1 MTEVLF
7 VAYFLVLIASLLIKT
22 PTIKGPWLFLMRAFF
37 PNWKFFHAVGYVP
50 HLYARSAV
58 MQSSGE
64 LHWSDWGLIYPR
76 RVHRLSHLIHN
87 PDTNL
92 GLGQQNL
99 VDHFWADLYDLPEG
113 NDPRQLVTYQM
124 VSRLVSL
131 VLRERDL
138 NFTHSQFELRMA
150 LDDRTQTIDT
160 YVMMTSPVVASLSS
174 SPDSARET
182 GTGAHAGG
190 TTHADT
196 KAKNGDES
204 C

>member
-1 MTEVLF
+1 MTEFLF
-7 VAYFLVLIASLLIKT
+7 IAYFGVLILSLVVKT

-58 MQSSGE
+58 RQSSGE
-64 LHWSDWGLIYPR
+64 LHWSDWVLIYPR
-76 RVHRLSHLIHN
+76 RTRSWHHLFHN

-113 NDPRQLVTYQM
+113 HDPRQLVTYQM
-124 VSRLVSL
+124 VERLVHL
-131 VLRERDL
+131 VLQARDL
-138 NFTHSQFELRMA
+138 NHTHSQFELRMT
-150 LDDRTQTIDT
+150 LDDRTHTVDT
-160 YVMMTSPVVASLSS
+160 YVMMTSPVR
-174 SPDSARET
+174 P
-182 GTGAHAGG
+182 
-190 TTHADT
+190 
-196 KAKNGDES
+196 

>member
-58 MQSSGE
+58 IQSSGE

-76 RVHRLSHLIHN
+76 RTRSLIHLIHN

-131 VLRERDL
+131 VLRERDF

-160 YVMMTSPVVASLSS
+160 YVMMTSPVVAS
-174 SPDSARET
+174 SAEAT
-182 GTGAHAGG
+182 
-190 TTHADT
+190 
-196 KAKNGDES
+196 S

>member
-22 PTIKGPWLFLMRAFF
+22 PIIKGPWLFLMRAFF

-58 MQSSGE
+58 IQSSGE
-64 LHWSDWGLIYPR
+64 LHWSDWVLIYPR
-76 RVHRLSHLIHN
+76 RTRRLSHLIHN

-124 VSRLVSL
+124 VSRLVNL
-131 VLRERDL
+131 VLRERDF
-138 NFTHSQFELRMA
+138 NFTHSQFELRMV
-150 LDDRTQTIDT
+150 LDDRTQTIDS
-160 YVMMTSPVVASLSS
+160 YVMMTSPVVESLKTAQVKAKEKVPSVS
-174 SPDSARET
+174 KT
-182 GTGAHAGG
+182 GTA
-190 TTHADT
+190 
-196 KAKNGDES
+196 E
-204 C
+204 

>member
-22 PTIKGPWLFLMRAFF
+22 PIIKGPWLFLMRAFF

-58 MQSSGE
+58 MQSSSE
-64 LHWSDWGLIYPR
+64 LHWSDWVLIYPR
-76 RVHRLSHLIHN
+76 RKRSLIHLIHN

-131 VLRERDL
+131 VLRERDF

-150 LDDRTQTIDT
+150 LDDRTQTIDS
-160 YVMMTSPVVASLSS
+160 YVMMTSPVIASLSS

-182 GTGAHAGG
+182 ATWANAGG
-190 TTHADT
+190 TTQADT
-196 KAKNGDES
+196 TAKNGDES

>member
-64 LHWSDWGLIYPR
+64 LHWSDWVLIYPR
-76 RVHRLSHLIHN
+76 RVRRLSHLIHN

-131 VLRERDL
+131 VLRERDF

-160 YVMMTSPVVASLSS
+160 YVMMTSPVVESLKTAEVKAEEKVSS
-174 SPDSARET
+174 VSK
-182 GTGAHAGG
+182 TGAA
-190 TTHADT
+190 
-196 KAKNGDES
+196 E
-204 C
+204 